1 MYVAIDKFMKWPEAT
16 AVVKANKNLALKF
29 IKDLVARFGIPNR
42 IITDNGT

>member
-1 MYVAIDKFMKWPEAT
+1 LYVAIDKFMKWPEAT